1 MKPKVLIYDFDGVI
15 CDSVGLKTD
24 AFVELYNTENES
36 IQELVKEY
44 HLANGGISRFEKI
57 KYFETVLLGKIYSEE
72 ENNSI
77 AKKFAEL
84 VKEKVISS
92 QFIVGVME
100 FLEKHSTD
108 TLQYICTGTPEFEI
122 KEIIKRRG
130 IDHLFKGLYGS
141 PTIKSAIIQKIIS
154 EVGCNK
160 EDCLFFGD
168 ALTDYKAAYDT
179 NVRFIGI
186 KNDETVF
193 PEGTFTIENFT
204 DNKLKNFEL

>member
-24 AFVELYNTENES
+24 AFVELYGAENES
-36 IQELVKEY
+36 IQKLVREY
-44 HLANGGISRFEKI
+44 HLANGGISRFEKM
-57 KYFETVLLGKIYSEE
+57 KYFETVLLGKVYSED
-72 ENNSI
+72 ENI
-77 AKKFAEL
+77 RLAQKFADL
-84 VKEKVISS
+84 VKEKVITSP
-92 QFIVGVME
+92 FIPGVKE

-122 KEIIKRRG
+122 KEIIERRG
-130 IDHLFKGLYGS
+130 MNHFFKGLFGS
-141 PTIKSAIIQKIIS
+141 PTIKSTIIQKIIS
-154 EVGCNK
+154 EVGCTK

-186 KNDETVF
+186 KNDETTF
-193 PEGTFTIENFT
+193 PEGTFTIENFI
-204 DNKLKNFEL
+204 DNKLEIIGL

>member
-24 AFVELYNTENES
+24 AFVELYRTESES
-36 IQELVKEY
+36 IQKLIREY

-57 KYFETVLLGKIYSEE
+57 KYFETVLLGKLYSEE
-72 ENNSI
+72 DNI
-77 AKKFAEL
+77 KLGQIFAEL

-92 QFIVGVME
+92 PFVLGVKE

-122 KEIIKRRG
+122 KEIIERRG
-130 IDHLFKGLYGS
+130 MGYLFKGLFGS
-141 PTIKSAIIQKIIS
+141 PTIKSTIIQNIIS
-154 EVGCNK
+154 EVGCTK
-160 EDCLFFGD
+160 DDCLFFGD
-168 ALTDYKAAYDT
+168 ALTDYKAACDS

-186 KNDETVF
+186 KNDETIF
-193 PEGTFTIENFT
+193 PEGTFTIANFT
-204 DNKLKNFEL
+204 DNKLEIFEL

>member
-36 IQELVKEY
+36 IQKLVREY

-57 KYFETVLLGKIYSEE
+57 KYFETVLLGKVYSEE
-72 ENNSI
+72 KNVSL
-77 AKKFAEL
+77 AQKFAEL
-84 VKEKVISS
+84 VKQKVISS
-92 QFIVGVME
+92 PFIVGVKE

-122 KEIIKRRG
+122 KEIIERRG
-130 IDHLFKGLYGS
+130 MGHLFKGLFGS
-141 PTIKSAIIQKIIS
+141 PTIKSTIIQKIIS
-154 EVGCNK
+154 QVGCTK
-160 EDCLFFGD
+160 EDCIFFGD
-168 ALTDYKAAYDT
+168 ALTDYKAANDT

-186 KNDETVF
+186 KNDETNF
-193 PEGTFTIENFT
+193 PEGIITIENFT
-204 DNKLKNFEL
+204 DNKIK

>member
-24 AFVELYNTENES
+24 AFVELYRTESES
-36 IQELVKEY
+36 IQKLIREY

-57 KYFETVLLGKIYSEE
+57 KYFETVLLGKLYSEE
-72 ENNSI
+72 DNI
-77 AKKFAEL
+77 KLGQIFAEL
-84 VKEKVISS
+84 VKEKVIRSP
-92 QFIVGVME
+92 FVLGVKE

-122 KEIIKRRG
+122 KEIIERRG
-130 IDHLFKGLYGS
+130 IGYLFKGLFGS
-141 PTIKSAIIQKIIS
+141 PTIKSTIIQNIIS
-154 EVGCNK
+154 EVGCTK
-160 EDCLFFGD
+160 DDCLFFGD
-168 ALTDYKAAYDT
+168 ALTDYKAASDS

-186 KNDETVF
+186 KNDETIF

-204 DNKLKNFEL
+204 DNKLEIFEL

>member
-1 MKPKVLIYDFDGVI
+1 M
-15 CDSVGLKTD
+15 
-24 AFVELYNTENES
+24 
-36 IQELVKEY
+36 
-44 HLANGGISRFEKI
+44 
-57 KYFETVLLGKIYSEE
+57 
-72 ENNSI
+72 

-100 FLEKHSTD
+100 FLEKYSTD

-122 KEIIKRRG
+122 KEIIERRG
-130 IDHLFKGLYGS
+130 MGHLFKGLFGS
-141 PTIKSAIIQKIIS
+141 PTIKSMIIQKIIS

-179 NVRFIGI
+179 NVGFIGI
-186 KNDETVF
+186 KNDETIF
-193 PEGTFTIENFT
+193 PEGTFTIENIR
-204 DNKLKNFEL
+204 DNKLKIFGL